1 MKNLVLCM
9 LKFKH
14 GFLLWFKF
22 ILIGREYLAKK
33 LDKENIKYSR
43 YDNCFTDIEDIQR
56 AQELAD
62 KIDSKN
68 LSSSFDGI
76 IQKIN
81 NYLPTIEKA
90 MGHAYFWC
98 VSECE
103 YATDIMF
110 NSRKDL
116 EDVYP
121 SLVEHAFFSFKCEDI
136 MTFLGRKMHSAFQG
150 EIGSDYRKR
159 KEGIRIKHKMK
170 SNSIKMYDKNSV
182 LRIETTINDP
192 HEFKILKNVVTK
204 EGYEVTRWV
213 PMGKSIANLYRYKEV
228 SSASNNRYIE
238 ALGNAIDKSKPIK
251 EIEKVSSKIVV
262 KGRRFTGFNIL
273 DKETTVLF
281 RTLSNGS
288 YMINGFRNAD
298 IKYALYGNSKEVDSI
313 KIRNRIT
320 RLLAKLR
327 AHQLIRKVPNGLK
340 YYVTEKGRKIISE
353 VLYFK
358 NNELPEICSK

>member
-1 MKNLVLCM
+1 
-9 LKFKH
+9 
-14 GFLLWFKF
+14 
-22 ILIGREYLAKK
+22 
-33 LDKENIKYSR
+33 
-43 YDNCFTDIEDIQR
+43 
-56 AQELAD
+56 
-62 KIDSKN
+62 
-68 LSSSFDGI
+68 
-76 IQKIN
+76 
-81 NYLPTIEKA
+81 

-110 NSRKDL
+110 KSRKSL
-116 EDVYP
+116 EEVYP
-121 SLVEHAFFSFKCEDI
+121 SLVEHAFLSFKCEDI
-136 MTFLGRKMHSAFQG
+136 MTFLGRKMHNAFQG

-170 SNSIKMYDKNSV
+170 SNSIKMYDKYSV

-192 HEFKILKNVVTK
+192 HEFKILKKVLTK

-228 SSASNNRYIE
+228 SEASNMRYLE

-262 KGRRFTGFNIL
+262 KGRRYTGFNAL
-273 DKETTVLF
+273 DKQTTELF
-281 RTLSNGS
+281 EILSNAG

-298 IKYALYGNSKEVDSI
+298 IKYALYEDDKEVESD
-313 KIRNRIT
+313 KVRNRVT

-327 AHQLIRKVPNGLK
+327 AHKLIKKAPNSLK
-340 YYVTEKGRKIISE
+340 YYVTPKGRKIISE

-358 NNELPEICSK
+358 KSELSEICSK